1 MGNEIIV
8 ALIGAGAVII
18 GAVIA
23 TFSKNSKK
31 KSTPETRAN
40 STVIGDDNITVVG
53 DGNTIAVEPKERK
66 SILAFAAQNVDPN
79 YILNISGIEKG
90 CHDKGFSMVNVR
102 ILNKGNL
109 DATVTKLKIKIKDYV
124 INTEPHFYF
133 SMYVKDEVLI
143 VEVLNNGWGIAENYT
158 FNISLFDNNDHNG
171 SPIEI
176 TYVKKPQHLLTTV
189 KSLHPGEKKILFKIN
204 SEYFDGALLQK
215 SAQGKKATMRDT
227 PFNHTLIS
235 QNAIDVSASVSYR
248 KSNDT
253 DASQNS
259 HIIIDYDKFGS
270 IAHILMRSDLFLWDI
285 HPVQYSLG
293 RPDTIYATIID
304 EWTSDKEYNISR
316 MIKSGEVDDF
326 NIFVGS
332 NKSCTFKIILSLIY
346 NEEAEFIS
354 SEIPIS
360 ITRYSNSKSYNNYID
375 GCEIAIEN
383 FRKKDQIKYI
393 F

>member
-1 MGNEIIV
+1 METEIIV

-18 GAVIA
+18 GAIIA
-23 TFSKNSKK
+23 AFSKNNKK
-31 KSTPETRAN
+31 KSTRETKAN
-40 STVIGDDNITVVG
+40 SAVVGDDNITVVG
-53 DGNTIAVEPKERK
+53 NGNTIAVEPKERK
-66 SILAFAAQNVDPN
+66 SILAFAAQNIDPN
-79 YILNISGIEKG
+79 YILDITGIEKDW
-90 CHDKGFSMVNVR
+90 HDKGFSMVNVR

-124 INTEPHFYF
+124 INIEPHFYF
-133 SMYVKDEVLI
+133 SMYVKDGVLI

-158 FNISLFDNNDHNG
+158 FNISFFDDNDGN
-171 SPIEI
+171 PIEI

-189 KSLHPGEKKILFKIN
+189 KSLNPGEKKILFKIK
-204 SEYFDGALLQK
+204 SEYFNGDLLQK
-215 SAQGKKATMRDT
+215 NAQRKKATMRDT

-248 KSNDT
+248 KSNNT
-253 DASQNS
+253 DASQSS
-259 HIIIDYDKFGS
+259 HIIIDFNKFGF
-270 IAHILMRSDLFLWDI
+270 IAHILMRNDLFLWDI

-304 EWTSDKEYNISR
+304 ERTSDKEYNISR

-326 NIFVGS
+326 NIFIGS
-332 NKSCTFKIILSLIY
+332 NKSCIFKIILSLIY
-346 NEEAEFIS
+346 NEGAEVKS
-354 SEIPIS
+354 SEITIN
-360 ITRYSNSKSYNNYID
+360 IARYSNSKSYNNYID

-383 FRKKDQIKYI
+383 FRKKNQIKYI